1 MVGVSR
7 GRSSHAMMRV
17 SSSAVLF
24 VILVVPLVTSRGCT
38 RESKGTV
45 GKSIQGL
52 IVCELLIVLIVTL
65 EAIRT
70 IVGRCGRCSG

>member
-24 VILVVPLVTSRGCT
+24 VILVVPLVASRGCT
-38 RESKGTV
+38 RESKDTG